1 VSYRKPWAFTNR
13 ALLLLVIA
21 GAGFF
26 GWAIAF
32 VASIKA

>member
-1 VSYRKPWAFTNR
+1 MTYRKPWTLTNR
-13 ALLLLVIA
+13 ALMVLVIA
-21 GAGFF
+21 AAGFF